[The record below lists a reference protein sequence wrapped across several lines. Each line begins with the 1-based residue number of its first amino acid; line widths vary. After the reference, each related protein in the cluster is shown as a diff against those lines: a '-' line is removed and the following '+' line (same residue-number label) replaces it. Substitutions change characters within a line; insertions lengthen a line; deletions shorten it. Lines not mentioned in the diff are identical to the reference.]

1 MDLATAVYSA
11 LLRTRKRRNL
21 IYPQRVTPKKAGITS
36 SFFADII
43 TGFKRGGKRFRQ
55 TRN

>member
-11 LLRTRKRRNL
+11 LLRTRKWRNL
-21 IYPQRVTPKKAGITS
+21 IYPQRVTPKKQELLL

-43 TGFKRGGKRFRQ
+43 RGLKRGGK
-55 TRN
+55 